1 MGGGGHVFNG
11 KHFIGMVK
19 KSIITIGLVSV
30 FAGVLA
36 MGYFIVERVA
46 LKKAV
51 AENIQSLN
59 LDDLYT
65 LDSLQFRLK
74 ETSPVVLIFFNSGC
88 EHCQYELSEIKKN
101 LSSFSGTQL
110 LFLSSENITSIKS
123 AAEKYIGEIP
133 SNINFLKINREDV
146 FEKFGALSV
155 PHIFVY
161 SAEKKLVKE
170 FKGETKVEAIIQHL
184 PK

>member
-1 MGGGGHVFNG
+1 M
-11 KHFIGMVK
+11 IK
-19 KSIITIGLVSV
+19 KAILTSLFVILFT
-30 FAGVLA
+30 AVLA
-36 MGYFIVERVA
+36 MIYLIIERISQ
-46 LKKAV
+46 KKAI
-51 AENIQSLN
+51 AENIKTLN
-59 LDDLYT
+59 VNSVYT

-110 LFLSSENITSIKS
+110 LFLSSENIASIKS